1 MSTNNHNRRKPQ
13 KPHGP
18 RANGQIHYK
27 EVRLIDQDGNQLGV
41 VSIQEAM
48 SKAEQADLDLIEVA
62 ADAKPPVCK
71 IGNLSKIM
79 YQKERAEKASK
90 KHRQRDPHQLR
101 LRPNIADH
109 DLQTKIRA
117 TEKFLAKGDQ
127 VYFVVMMRGRMQNT
141 PELGKRVLERIKEGL
156 GDNFQIIKPVSQ
168 SGNQITM
175 TLGPKK

>member
-1 MSTNNHNRRKPQ
+1 MSTQKRKPQ
-13 KPHGP
+13 KPRGP
-18 RANGQIHYK
+18 RCNEQIHYK
-27 EVRLIDQDGNQLGV
+27 EVRLIDQDGTQLGV

-48 SKAEQADLDLIEVA
+48 GKADQANLDLIEVA
-62 ADAKPPVCK
+62 PEAKPPVCK

-79 YQKERAEKASK
+79 YQKERAEKAAK

-101 LRPNIADH
+101 LRPNIAEH

-127 VYFVVMMRGRMQNT
+127 VYFVVTMRGRMQNT
-141 PELGKRVLERIKEGL
+141 PALGRKVLERIQEGL
-156 GDNFQIIKPVSQ
+156 EDNFQIIKPVSQ
-168 SGNQITM
+168 SGNQISM